1 MERRRTVGGNPE
13 TIVHRLVQDV
23 APDVEED
30 EADFVHSMFAQFD
43 ENSHIDELVDPDSE
57 RQLQL
62 SQEPLSLIGLFS
74 QEGSTPSST
83 QFSSCGIS
91 PANEFVIF
99 FFDYH
104 VNKIIIRK
112 VFVLSIGIDL
122 L

>member
-1 MERRRTVGGNPE
+1 MERRKPVGGNPE
-13 TIVHRLVQDV
+13 TIVHRLIQDV

-43 ENSHIDELVDPDSE
+43 QNSHIDELVDPDSE

-91 PANEFVIF
+91 PANECVIF
-99 FFDYH
+99 FL
-104 VNKIIIRK
+104 III
-112 VFVLSIGIDL
+112 
-122 L
+122 